1 MLAAIAVA
9 RRCAGHFTPLLT
21 RTQESWLI
29 VAPPIRLL
37 AMLVAALVVCPVGA
51 ETLVVS
57 AARMLDAKPLKT
69 WKFCAPPQRALQNC
83 DVLHALCQLMSL
95 ARALCLPAVMIET
108 PAWRRLGLGE
118 KPSAG

>member
-1 MLAAIAVA
+1 MA
-9 RRCAGHFTPLLT
+9 RRRA
-21 RTQESWLI
+21 R
-29 VAPPIRLL
+29 IRLL

-69 WKFCAPPQRALQNC
+69 WGFCAPPQRALQNC
-83 DVLHALCQLMSL
+83 DALHALCQLMSL
-95 ARALCLPAVMIET
+95 APALCLPAVMIET